1 MPEQRENS
9 KVTNVVVQEKI
20 VFSSAKPPEA
30 FNFEAKNK
38 LQEWKTWNRKFQWFA
53 TSSGLNKQSD
63 EIQVSTFMNC
73 LGKSVVPLFESFN
86 LTEEEE
92 QPKSQETVTNHSEG
106 SRYSSYIAHCE
117 DQEKR

>member
-1 MPEQRENS
+1 MPEE
-9 KVTNVVVQEKI
+9 EKI

-38 LQEWKTWNRKFQWFA
+38 LQEWKTWNRQFRWFA
-53 TSSGLNKQSD
+53 TSSGLNKQSA
-63 EIQVSTFMNC
+63 EVQVSTFMNC

-92 QPKSQETVTNHSEG
+92 GSLETIKKKFEREAVSVQNT
-106 SRYSSYIAHCE
+106 SRNY
-117 DQEKR
+117 QTVQKF